1 MYASLWL
8 ESPSEAPDRLSK
20 EYYAMKGIKPQET
33 REQIV

>member
-8 ESPSEAPDRLSK
+8 NSPSEASQFSK
-20 EYYAMKGIKPQET
+20 EYYAMKGIKAQEI